1 MSRLSELSVA
11 EVEELIL
18 GVVTPEEYE
27 LDHWGAWDEVG
38 YDNPFYIVPEL
49 GRVEVINHEGGGEGA
64 TDLEIVWRITSLEDG
79 STRLFIKTGCWV
91 SHDGA
96 YWDGDFRETTQ
107 KQKVVTYYE

>member
-11 EVEELIL
+11 EVEAIL
-18 GVVTPEEYE
+18 SNHTK
-27 LDHWGAWDEVG
+27 WSWWDEEESPLFL
-38 YDNPFYIVPEL
+38 DEL
-49 GRVEVINHEGGGEGA
+49 GRVDVISAETGGEGA
-64 TDLEIVWRITSLEDG
+64 SDLELVWRITSLEDG

-96 YWDGDFRETTQ
+96 YWDGDFRETSQ